1 MLTLICI
8 EINDLSLFAHYLA
21 QQLAFFNF
29 SREVLRSQLPN
40 IYVFGEQYFRE
51 LFEAQGA
58 SPNAAVVENISKSL
72 TDIDTEQTRFEL
84 YDKFRA
90 TVSDVQFNLNPR
102 EIEVAI
108 IEVDID
114 NDGRIN
120 YSEFAKVAAHA
131 LDMAQANGPQ
141 RHTQERPHVHIHGM
155 LQDEFESTLARKL
168 EEHEAVG
175 NGVLNGPSIR
185 NALKDREVGL
195 TRREVNLIMGHLER
209 KYPDG
214 TFDVNDVA
222 HEAFELLFEEHE
234 DNLLQLPL
242 NEQAAHD
249 VLVRKFQSLD
259 TEKTGKLAVPETQ
272 NGLFLADLGPIGLQ
286 THALLGL
293 FSDLIVNVNQVAFAD
308 IISSWITQI
317 LKGTN
322 LQTLKEMHYKT
333 NF

>member
-1 MLTLICI
+1 M
-8 EINDLSLFAHYLA
+8 SSKYLA
-21 QQLAFFNF
+21 PYKIPEGLIKLLKDFT
-29 SREVLRSQLPN
+29 REVLRSQPPN

-58 SPNAAVVENISKSL
+58 SPNAAVVENITKAL
-72 TDIDTEQTRFEL
+72 ADIDTEQTGFVL

-141 RHTQERPHVHIHGM
+141 RHTQERPRVHIHGM

-175 NGVLNGPSIR
+175 NGVLERPSIR
-185 NALKDREVGL
+185 NALMDREVGL

-222 HEAFELLFEEHE
+222 HEAFE
-234 DNLLQLPL
+234 
-242 NEQAAHD
+242 
-249 VLVRKFQSLD
+249 
-259 TEKTGKLAVPETQ
+259 
-272 NGLFLADLGPIGLQ
+272 
-286 THALLGL
+286 
-293 FSDLIVNVNQVAFAD
+293 
-308 IISSWITQI
+308 
-317 LKGTN
+317 
-322 LQTLKEMHYKT
+322 
-333 NF
+333 